1 MMRAILGGT
10 FDPIHWGHLNAVKH
24 VCELIACDQ
33 LILLPSAQPPHRSY
47 PGASAEQRLAM
58 AKLAAQELPNCIADN
73 WELLQP
79 RKSYTQLT
87 LSQFHQRWPHDTLV
101 FIVGEDAFAG
111 LESWYQWQHLLD
123 HAHIVVMRRPH
134 SHNIFSDTLQQ
145 WLAEVETKQPEQL
158 RDQTNGY
165 VYLAETPAFDISATA
180 IRNAIQTEQAW
191 THLVP
196 TTVANYIQTHQLY
209 R

>member
-24 VCELIACDQ
+24 VCELINCDQ

-58 AKLAAQELPNCIADN
+58 AELAAQELPNCTADN

-134 SHNIFSDTLQQ
+134 SHNVFSDTLQQ
-145 WLAEVETKQPEQL
+145 WLADVETRQPEHLHNQSS
-158 RDQTNGY
+158 GY
-165 VYLAETPAFDISATA
+165 VFLAETPAFDISATA
-180 IRNAIQTEQAW
+180 IRNAIQTDQTW

-196 TTVANYIQTHQLY
+196 TAVANYIQTHQLY